1 MVVDAWNAAE
11 AYEPYIGRWSRPIA
25 RDFVAWLSVPAGA
38 RWLDV
43 GCGTGALCEAILQ
56 QAQPAGLT
64 GIDRSPDYAA
74 YAGRHLQDARACF
87 AAGDATALPVCDNGF
102 DAVVSGLMLN
112 FVPQPEQAAGEF
124 TSSARP
130 GGIVAAYVWDY
141 ADGMQILRHFWDV
154 ARSMDEAGALLDEG
168 VRFPTCHPDV
178 LASLF
183 RDAGLNDVVTT
194 ALDAPTVFRDFDD
207 YWRPF
212 LGGQGPAPGYLRSLS
227 AERRQELRET
237 LRTRLVPQNDGTI
250 PLRARAW
257 AVKAVK

>member
-1 MVVDAWNAAE
+1 MVTDAWNEAE
-11 AYEPYIGRWSRPIA
+11 AYERYIGRWSRPIA
-25 RDFVAWLSVPAGA
+25 RDFVAWLGVPAGA

-43 GCGTGALCEAILQ
+43 GCGTGALGQTILQ
-56 QAQPAGLT
+56 QAQPAELT
-64 GIDRSPDYAA
+64 GIDRSPDYVA
-74 YAGRHLQDARACF
+74 YAARHLQDARARF
-87 AAGDATALPVCDNGF
+87 EAGDATALPVCDHAF

-112 FVPQPEQAAGEF
+112 FVPQPEQAVGEYAR
-124 TSSARP
+124 SARP

-141 ADGMQILRHFWDV
+141 ADGMQMLRHFWDV
-154 ARSMDEAGALLDEG
+154 ARAIDEAGAQLDEG

-183 RDAGLNDVVTT
+183 RQADLNDVVTT
-194 ALDAPTVFRDFDD
+194 AIEAPTVFRDFDD
-207 YWRPF
+207 YWLPF

-227 AERRQELRET
+227 SERREQLRET
-237 LRTRLVPQNDGTI
+237 LRARLAPQTDGAI